1 LAHAGHNPVD
11 SVDPPKVERRKM
23 AVLDAQKTAR
33 LLAHFRNT
41 RMFAPVLLAVMCG
54 LRRGAITALR
64 WASID
69 FVRGQL
75 SVVESPG

>member
-1 LAHAGHNPVD
+1 
-11 SVDPPKVERRKM
+11 
-23 AVLDAQKTAR
+23 
-33 LLAHFRNT
+33 
-41 RMFAPVLLAVMCG
+41 MFAPVLLAVMCG

-69 FVRGQL
+69 LVRRQL